1 MEKVRFG
8 VIGAGNMGKKHIAS
22 IAEGAVEGAELC
34 AVCDVKSS
42 RLDMIKEEVKSEG
55 VKYFTDS
62 HELITSGLVDAVII
76 ATPHYFHPTIGIDAF
91 ENGLHVL
98 TEKPVGV
105 YTKNVRELNEVARK
119 SGKAFGIM
127 FNQRTNKY
135 YQKIRE
141 MVKSGELGEMK
152 RCIWIITD
160 WYRPQAYFESGG
172 WRATWVGEGG
182 GVLLNQCPHNL
193 DLYQWIFG
201 MPDEVYADC
210 TVGKYHNIEVED
222 DVSAMFRYKNGAS
235 GIFITTTGECPGTN
249 RLEISG
255 SKGKVTLENG
265 KFMYYKLKEDERKFT
280 FEAKGGFDKIDS
292 SEEQI
297 VIENGGGEQHRGI
310 LRNFTNHILNGEELL
325 APGYEGINS
334 LAMSNAMME
343 SSWKNEWIKL
353 PNDGEDF
360 LKMLEEK
367 IKNSKVKEDVD
378 VVLNTDG
385 SYGTNK

>member
-8 VIGAGNMGKKHIAS
+8 VIGAGNMGKKHIES

-42 RLDMIKEEVKSEG
+42 RLDMIKEEVKPEG
-55 VKYFTDS
+55 VKYFTDG

-105 YTKNVRELNEVARK
+105 YTKKVRELNEAARK

-172 WRATWVGEGG
+172 WRATWAGEGG

-235 GIFITTTGECPGTN
+235 GVFITSTGECPGTN

-265 KFMYYKLKEDERKFT
+265 KFMYCKLKEDERKFT
-280 FEAKGGFDKIDS
+280 FEAKGGFDKIES
-292 SEEQI
+292 VEEQI

-378 VVLNTDG
+378 VVLDTEG
-385 SYGTNK
+385 SYGTKK

>member
-8 VIGAGNMGKKHIAS
+8 VIGAGNMGKKHIES

-42 RLDMIKEEVKSEG
+42 RLDMIKKEVKPEG

-105 YTKNVRELNEVARK
+105 YTKKVRELNEAARK

-172 WRATWVGEGG
+172 WRATWAGEGG

-235 GIFITTTGECPGTN
+235 GVFITSTGECPGTN

-265 KFMYYKLKEDERKFT
+265 KFMYCKLKEDERKFT
-280 FEAKGGFDKIDS
+280 FEAKGGFDKIES
-292 SEEQI
+292 NEEQI

-367 IKNSKVKEDVD
+367 IKNSKVKEDDD
-378 VVLNTDG
+378 VVLDTEG
-385 SYGTNK
+385 SYGTKK

>member
-8 VIGAGNMGKKHIAS
+8 VIGAGNMGKKHIES

-42 RLDMIKEEVKSEG
+42 RLDMIKEEVKPEG

-105 YTKNVRELNEVARK
+105 YTKNVRELNEAARK

-172 WRATWVGEGG
+172 WRATWAGEGG

-235 GIFITTTGECPGTN
+235 GVFITSTGECPGTN

-265 KFMYYKLKEDERKFT
+265 KFMYCKLKEDERKFT
-280 FEAKGGFDKIDS
+280 FEAKGGFDKIES
-292 SEEQI
+292 NEEQI

-378 VVLNTDG
+378 VVLDTDG
-385 SYGTNK
+385 SYGIKK

>member
-172 WRATWVGEGG
+172 WRATWAGEGG

-353 PNDGEDF
+353 PNNGEDF

-385 SYGTNK
+385 SYGTNR

>member
-42 RLDMIKEEVKSEG
+42 RLDMIKEEVKPER

-152 RCIWIITD
+152 RFIWIITD

-172 WRATWVGEGG
+172 WRATWAGEGG

-235 GIFITTTGECPGTN
+235 GVFITTTGECPGTN

-367 IKNSKVKEDVD
+367 IKNSKLKEDVD
-378 VVLNTDG
+378 VVLDTDG
-385 SYGTNK
+385 SYGYKK

>member
-172 WRATWVGEGG
+172 WRATWAGEGG

-378 VVLNTDG
+378 VVLDTDG

>member
-1 MEKVRFG
+1 MGKVRFG

-22 IAEGAVEGAELC
+22 IAEGDIAGAELC

-42 RLDMIKEEVKSEG
+42 RLDMIKEEVKPEG

-105 YTKNVRELNEVARK
+105 YTKNVRELNEAARK

-172 WRATWVGEGG
+172 WRATWAGEGG

-193 DLYQWIFG
+193 DLFQWIFG

-235 GIFITTTGECPGTN
+235 GVFITSTGECPGTN

-265 KFMYYKLKEDERKFT
+265 KFMYCKLKEDERKFT
-280 FEAKGGFDKIDS
+280 FEAKGGFDKIES
-292 SEEQI
+292 NEEQI

-353 PNDGEDF
+353 PNGGEDF